1 MDLGNLNDPILVF
14 GGPYSNL
21 AATLA
26 IRKRAEALGIPP
38 SRVICTG
45 DLVAY
50 CAEPNEVV
58 DEIRHWGIPV
68 VMGNCEESLANNSA
82 DCGCGFES
90 NSTCALLSDSWY
102 RYSNLHISDDNRL
115 WMSSLPREI
124 RFRFAGREIIV
135 VHGAPSSINRFV
147 FPSTPTAEKALE
159 IETSQVDIVI
169 GGHCGIPFGQ
179 AVGEGFWL
187 NGGVIGMPAND
198 GTNSAWFMLLKS
210 SEKGCIAEWHRM
222 DYDWQQTQK
231 SMRQAGLINGYA
243 KTLETGLWPSM
254 DVLPLSE
261 RRRQGSRM
269 VLEPLNIPTVTARA

>member
-1 MDLGNLNDPILVF
+1 MDLGNLNGPMLFF

-21 AATLA
+21 SAT
-26 IRKRAEALGIPP
+26 RAMRETAESLGIPH

-90 NSTCALLSDSWY
+90 DSACALLSDSWY
-102 RYSNLHISDDNRL
+102 RYSNTHIRFDNRR

-124 RFRFAGREIIV
+124 RLRLAGREILV

-147 FPSTPTAEKALE
+147 FASTTSTDKEQELRTAKADV
-159 IETSQVDIVI
+159 II

-179 AVGEGFWL
+179 AVGDGFWL
-187 NGGVIGMPAND
+187 NSGVIGMPAND
-198 GTNSAWFMLLKS
+198 GTSSGWFMLLKPS
-210 SEKGCIAEWHRM
+210 GDGYTAEWRRL
-222 DYDWQQTQK
+222 DYDWLRTQE
-231 SMRQAGLINGYA
+231 SMHKAGLANGYA
-243 KTLETGLWPSM
+243 QALESGLWPSM
-254 DVLPLSE
+254 DVLPLPE
-261 RRRQGSRM
+261 RQRQGSLIE
-269 VLEPLNIPTVTARA
+269 LEPLHIPAA